1 MIWEYVLN
9 DLMEP
14 LSFIPQGIIISLA
27 VVWAGMLWKRF
38 AAEEKRSPDGTNG
51 DSGQEKTG
59 KGKRRFWMKIFCAV
73 LYGYVVFQISFW
85 SREPGTR
92 SAVNLEL
99 FGTWGASPQ
108 ARAYVIENV
117 IMFLPFGSLA
127 PGLCPVLK
135 KGAWCVAAG
144 FFCSMVIETAQ
155 RITERGY
162 FQLDDIVMNT
172 LGTFLGWLCWN
183 VFKRLSPDGM
193 F

>member
-1 MIWEYVLN
+1 
-9 DLMEP
+9 
-14 LSFIPQGIIISLA
+14 
-27 VVWAGMLWKRF
+27 
-38 AAEEKRSPDGTNG
+38 
-51 DSGQEKTG
+51 
-59 KGKRRFWMKIFCAV
+59 MKIFCAV
-73 LYGYVVFQISFW
+73 LYGYVVFHISFW